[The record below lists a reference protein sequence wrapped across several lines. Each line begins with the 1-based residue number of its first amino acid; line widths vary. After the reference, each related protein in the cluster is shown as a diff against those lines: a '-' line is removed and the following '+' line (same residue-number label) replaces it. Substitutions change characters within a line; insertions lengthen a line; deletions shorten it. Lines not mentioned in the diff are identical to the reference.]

1 MSIGSASGRLSL
13 TVQQEELIMTVVQE
27 DQHKKKVLWLDIM
40 FRDIMKM
47 YQSSSSRGLA
57 GSVDIFV
64 ELRCPP
70 RLYDSRGVRL
80 TDYPYRHGET
90 TLLGASPVCCL
101 TMVPHAADAL
111 WKALKDLHCVARAR
125 GKQKRTQARR
135 DGAPKLGLPP
145 SLSIIVQHLYDVDDC
160 PGPLDATGIDEDLIY
175 ALSCLLSA
183 GYVHATNVD
192 ERFLNALREASNSPG
207 QSKHA
212 EAALFHMWH
221 ERRRHYDV
229 YEAFSRTRNELS
241 KAARSMSDHPLSACF
256 FEI

>member
-1 MSIGSASGRLSL
+1 
-13 TVQQEELIMTVVQE
+13 MTVVQE

-70 RLYDSRGVRL
+70 RLYDSRDVRL
-80 TDYPYRHGET
+80 TDYPCHGRARYGET

-111 WKALKDLHCVARAR
+111 WKALKKDLHCVARAR

-145 SLSIIVQHLYDVDDC
+145 SLSINAQHLYDVDDC
-160 PGPLDATGIDEDLIY
+160 PGPLDAPGIGEDLIY

-192 ERFLNALREASNSPG
+192 QLFLDALREASNSPG
-207 QSKHA
+207 QVKHA

-221 ERRRHYDV
+221 KRRRHYDV
-229 YEAFSRTRNELS
+229 YEAFRRTRNELS
-241 KAARSMSDHPLSACF
+241 KAARSMSTHPLSACF
-256 FEI
+256 FVI